1 MDSVVE
7 RVEIHPSAPLKGYRA
22 AAQQR
27 RAKKAQALT
36 LRRERAWHVVQQ
48 AAHMLKSHF
57 GAKRVVVFGSV
68 LSPQRFHAHSDV
80 DLAVWGLPESTYY
93 QAVGR
98 LQSLDVEIAVDV
110 IAFELAPSV
119 LQAAIECTGVPV

>member
-1 MDSVVE
+1 VDSIVE
-7 RVEIHPSAPLKGYRA
+7 SRKIHPSAQLQRYRA

-36 LRRERAWHVVQQ
+36 LRRERAWHVVQH
-48 AAHMLKSHF
+48 AAHMLQTQF

-98 LQSLDVEIAVDV
+98 LQSLDAEIAVDV
-110 IAFELAPSV
+110 IAFELASPV